1 MEPTVRMPSPNL
13 PQAQVS
19 LGHPLACLL
28 WNARPLLGE
37 GGVWGGT
44 APLWAGHEGSPAFAE
59 LGEGGVWGG
68 TALLWA
74 GQEGSPAFA
83 EGYFTTCGR
92 LDLPTLNIPS
102 NSEDLQF

>member
-1 MEPTVRMPSPNL
+1 MPSPHL

-19 LGHPLACLL
+19 LGHPPACLL

-44 APLWAGHEGSPAFAE
+44 APLWAG
-59 LGEGGVWGG
+59 
-68 TALLWA
+68 
-74 GQEGSPAFA
+74 QEGSLAFA
-83 EGYFTTCGR
+83 EGHFTTCGR

-102 NSEDLQF
+102 NSENLQF